1 MNFKK
6 RAKGAVVVFVVEVFW
21 YGWRLMKCGLLSVS
35 KSPCEHEIVAA
46 SKRRCMN
53 LFEALKGVVGLL
65 VGREFYLYLN
75 VIL

>member
-1 MNFKK
+1 
-6 RAKGAVVVFVVEVFW
+6 
-21 YGWRLMKCGLLSVS
+21 MKCGLLSVS

-46 SKRRCMN
+46 SKRRCMS
-53 LFEALKGVVGLL
+53 LFGALKGVVGLL

>member
-1 MNFKK
+1 M
-6 RAKGAVVVFVVEVFW
+6 VVVVEVFW

-35 KSPCEHEIVAA
+35 KSPCENEIVAA
-46 SKRRCMN
+46 SKRRCMS

-65 VGREFYLYLN
+65 VRREFYLYLN

>member
-1 MNFKK
+1 
-6 RAKGAVVVFVVEVFW
+6 
-21 YGWRLMKCGLLSVS
+21 MKCGLLRVF
-35 KSPCEHEIVAA
+35 KSPCEYENVAA
-46 SKRRCMN
+46 SSRRCMS

>member
-1 MNFKK
+1 
-6 RAKGAVVVFVVEVFW
+6 
-21 YGWRLMKCGLLSVS
+21 MKCGLLSVS
-35 KSPCEHEIVAA
+35 KSPCKHRVVAG
-46 SKRRCMN
+46 SKGRCMS